1 MLLKAVTAFSLAAVG
16 GIASMDYAVVDVQEG
31 GPKGTHIVVPVPV
44 LLAEAALSFAPV
56 HARRVELDKAAEQWL
71 PVVRKLAAELRAIPD
86 AELVRVQ
93 AEGSDVRIAK
103 VRDHL
108 EVRVHDGGD
117 DISVNLPLEAL
128 DEVLAS
134 LEGGRVDLRRIVGSL
149 HRAHG
154 QLVDV
159 RSGGDHISVRM
170 F

>member
-1 MLLKAVTAFSLAAVG
+1 MLLKAVTAFSLVAVG
-16 GIASMDYAVVDVQEG
+16 GVASMDYAVVDVREG

-44 LLAEAALSFAPV
+44 LLVEAALSFVPTHV
-56 HARRVELDKAAEQWL
+56 RRVPLDQDAEQWL
-71 PVVRKLAAELRAIPD
+71 PVVRKLAAELKAIPD

-93 AEGSDVRIAK
+93 DEGSDVRIAK
-103 VRDHL
+103 VGDHL

-117 DISVNLPLEAL
+117 DVSVNVPLEAL

-134 LEGGRVDLRRIVGSL
+134 LHDGHVDVRRIVGSL
-149 HRAHG
+149 HHAHG

-159 RSGGDHISVRM
+159 RNGEDHVSVRV